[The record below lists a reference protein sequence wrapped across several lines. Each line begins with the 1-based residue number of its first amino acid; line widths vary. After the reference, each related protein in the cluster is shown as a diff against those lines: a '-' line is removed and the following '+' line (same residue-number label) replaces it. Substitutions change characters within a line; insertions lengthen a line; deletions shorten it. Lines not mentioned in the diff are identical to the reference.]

1 MTKFVPKE
9 VLGDSTFVSVYD
21 PESGDTGYVRMGDL
35 VSKSESTVTATTGPG
50 GWIASL
56 TAGAYPLW
64 LQGASLLDRVPLP
77 RMRPIMT
84 PRDVNLADAVI
95 PAGVSISIESAP
107 DEMYGECIRIDL
119 PAGLTTGTGIIVLP
133 IRQIVGGGY
142 PKALPTSEIRMR
154 VQSFA
159 EASTVYAYLAE
170 SATTPVVGP
179 FWSLRGSTA
188 SAYGVLAPHGARW
201 NDVWRTYQLPI
212 WQKTNTAG
220 SPQPWDEANPEYEVR
235 SITLQVATTA
245 PTTIRINRAASP
257 EWGVAGIIQQGD
269 GGYQSFMD
277 RVVPEFIRRG
287 WPGCISRGNP
297 QNTASIPD
305 GVPPA
310 TGAALSREIERHGWI
325 TLRHLSHYIAGAT
338 DVDFGTNE
346 SFGNID
352 TTAAQLAEFQQRW
365 LRFQRG
371 AGYPSSSGTY
381 ASCMRGQSPRILN
394 DAAGILRASGV
405 RGCRGRMSDGEFGI
419 VPTDAATTTTGLG
432 TPGNPIVPGW
442 SPRWGRFNRMAL
454 DCAATVENTPAARDT
469 YAGSNWQL
477 AIDRAVLSNQL
488 TWGFIHRVQDLT
500 GTTPSADQSGTNFVR
515 DMIAH
520 MDELVRAGRVVMLN
534 PAQADLLTYD
544 RPGDVYMDWSGAW
557 RSRTT
562 GKVVL

>member
-1 MTKFVPKE
+1 MSQPIRVWDQLQMREGLLAPTEPGEDFVM
-9 VLGDSTFVSVYD
+9 SRTS
-21 PESGDTGYVRMGDL
+21 
-35 VSKSESTVTATTGPG
+35 PG
-50 GWIASL
+50 WGVASL

-84 PRDVNLADAVI
+84 PRDVNLAAAVI
-95 PAGVSISIESAP
+95 PSGASISIEAAP

-119 PAGLTTGTGIIVLP
+119 PAGLTTSTGRIVLP
-133 IRQIVGGGY
+133 IRQAVGGGY
-142 PKALPTSEIRMR
+142 PKALPRSEVRMR

-159 EASTVYAYLAE
+159 EASSVFVNLAE
-170 SATTPVVGP
+170 SVTTTIVGH
-179 FWSLRGSTA
+179 FWSLRGST
-188 SAYGVLAPHGARW
+188 SSSFGVLGPHGARW
-201 NDVWRTYQLPI
+201 NNVWRTYQLSI
-212 WQKTNTAG
+212 WQKTNVVA
-220 SPQPWDEANPEYEVR
+220 SPQPWDDANPEYEVR

-245 PTTIRINRAASP
+245 PTTIRINRVASP
-257 EWGVAGIIQQGD
+257 EWDVAGIIQQGD
-269 GGYQSFMD
+269 GGYQSFID

-287 WPGCISRGNP
+287 WPGCISKGNP
-297 QNTASIPD
+297 QDPAGIPD

-338 DVDFGTNE
+338 DVDFGSNE
-346 SFGNID
+346 SFENID

-365 LRFQRG
+365 LRFQLG
-371 AGYPSSSGTY
+371 VGYPSGIGAY
-381 ASCMRGQSPRILN
+381 ASCLRNQSPRILN
-394 DAAGILRASGV
+394 DAAGILRASGL
-405 RGCRGRMSDGEFGI
+405 RGCRGRMSDGEFGV

-442 SPRWGRFNRMAL
+442 SPRWGRYNRMYI
-454 DCAATVENTPAARDT
+454 DCAMTVANTPAARDT
-469 YAGSNWQL
+469 YAGSQWQL
-477 AIDRAVLSNQL
+477 AINRALLSNEL
-488 TWGFIHRVQDLT
+488 TWGYIHRVQDLSD
-500 GTTPSADQSGTNFVR
+500 TTPAVDQNGPSFVR

-557 RSRTT
+557 RSRST
-562 GKVVL
+562 GRVVL